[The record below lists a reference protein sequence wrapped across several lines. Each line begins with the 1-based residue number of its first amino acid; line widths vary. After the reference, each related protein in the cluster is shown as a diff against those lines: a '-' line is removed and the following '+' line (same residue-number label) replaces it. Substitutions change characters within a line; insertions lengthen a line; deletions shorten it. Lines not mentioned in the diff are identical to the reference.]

1 MDYRIEKDTLG
12 EVKVPASKYWGAQT
26 ERSKQN
32 FPIGNEKMPIEIIK
46 AFAIL
51 KNSTAQ
57 AKDELGLLEKE
68 KAVAYAI
75 ASAFSFSNNPSSS
88 FASAVL
94 FFHIPNVFIICF
106 GIFLFLFLIFF

>member
-57 AKDELGLLEKE
+57 ANDEFGLLEKE
-68 KAVAYAI
+68 KEEAI
-75 ASAFSFSNNPSSS
+75 ALDTEEILNKR
-88 FASAVL
+88 L
-94 FFHIPNVFIICF
+94 DIH
-106 GIFLFLFLIFF
+106 FLIINCDNCMFT